1 MYGSIM
7 PVPPAVYYMD
17 DSPVRLYNGH
27 STVPETAIGS
37 SAKTI
42 LVGLE
47 WKSGYWGADW
57 IFDRGDRP
65 LQE

>member
-1 MYGSIM
+1 M

-37 SAKTI
+37 SRKTI
-42 LVGLE
+42 MLAFEL
-47 WKSGYWGADW
+47 KSGYWGAEW
-57 IFDRGDRP
+57 IFDRGDRS
-65 LQE
+65 L